1 MKLKVIG
8 GLELS
13 GAELTRPK
21 PLLLLSYVTLGGSRA
36 RRDLAE
42 LFWPESQDPMQ
53 SLRVALSH
61 INKEA
66 KGAITSDDKKVWSD
80 LSSDFAQVQS
90 LLNQRNYKEAL
101 EAYQGPFLDGFDTSE
116 IGEELEEWIYQ
127 TREHLAKEIQRGL
140 SGFSRI

>member
-21 PLLLLSYVTLGGSRA
+21 PLLLLSYVALEGSRA

-53 SLRVALSH
+53 SLRVALTH

-66 KGAITSDDKKVWSD
+66 RGAISSDEKRIWTELQTDLSD
-80 LSSDFAQVQS
+80 LQGLLKDRKYKES
-90 LLNQRNYKEAL
+90 LLLYK
-101 EAYQGPFLDGFDTSE
+101 GPTLLAKS
-116 IGEELEEWIYQ
+116 LL
-127 TREHLAKEIQRGL
+127 EHLG
-140 SGFSRI
+140 